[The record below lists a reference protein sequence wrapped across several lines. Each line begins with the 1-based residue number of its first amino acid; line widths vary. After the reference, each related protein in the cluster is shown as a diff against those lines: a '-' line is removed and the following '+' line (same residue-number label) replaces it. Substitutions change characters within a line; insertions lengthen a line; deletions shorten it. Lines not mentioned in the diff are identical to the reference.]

1 MSYKI
6 IPTEYFKQQ
15 VRLLQKNYP
24 DIRHDLRDLHNMLME
39 NPKCGKSL
47 GKKVFKIRLKN
58 SNISK
63 GKRCGYRV
71 ISYVVDDEQKVRLLT
86 IYTKSRKADISDDE
100 ILLILRKEG
109 LIE

>member
-15 VRLLQKNYP
+15 VRLLQKDYP
-24 DIRHDLRDLHNMLME
+24 NIRNDLKELHKMLVE
-39 NPKCGKSL
+39 NSKCGKSL
-47 GKKVFKIRLKN
+47 GKRVYKIRLKN
-58 SNISK
+58 SDIQK
-63 GKRCGYRV
+63 GKRSGYRV
-71 ISYVVDDEQKVRLLT
+71 ISYVVDDDQKVRLLT
-86 IYTKSRKADISDDE
+86 IYAKSRKADISDDE